1 MPIYLHDGCY
11 RAPVYAS
18 EQIAY
23 SEQCVQV
30 HRTLISQESH
40 SHRIVPTVA
49 NVHSTA
55 QLPPSSVRTVYERQ
69 LNPANWTECFLSLL
83 FRLETDRRDGR
94 TQGHFTVGM
103 FFVVLFSI
111 WIGWKHAHC
120 QGGSNEMRKG
130 ASKRS
135 ESSLATYIVYF
146 CFTLLY
152 SLYIS
157 LLNSTQIHTKA
168 AIRCFWS
175 DYFLLDLSMYIPC
188 V

>member
-1 MPIYLHDGCY
+1 MLTRDLFAVANLLTSCRYTYTTAAIALQSTRPNK
-11 RAPVYAS
+11 
-18 EQIAY
+18 AY

-40 SHRIVPTVA
+40 SHRIAPTVA
-49 NVHSTA
+49 DVHSTA

-111 WIGWKHAHC
+111 
-120 QGGSNEMRKG
+120 
-130 ASKRS
+130 
-135 ESSLATYIVYF
+135 
-146 CFTLLY
+146 
-152 SLYIS
+152 
-157 LLNSTQIHTKA
+157 
-168 AIRCFWS
+168 
-175 DYFLLDLSMYIPC
+175 
-188 V
+188 